1 MPSRQPERNA
11 WNTGTVKKENKQPS
25 SDGDLE
31 VVHREVLMETTGL
44 PERGPG
50 GEPERRGKGTSLG
63 STHAACGQVTVM
75 VSLGQPSAP
84 VPHLHLRS
92 TSKLWG
98 PSGFKHSPQAALP
111 SGRESQ
117 EIPGKWEGSHIS
129 HKGPSKERQPSEQLL
144 GQMNAEA
151 PSWRN
156 TFTSIQVFLLTVL
169 TSYAAVRRNHANTSK
184 ALGP

>member
-63 STHAACGQVTVM
+63 STHAACGQVRAT

-98 PSGFKHSPQAALP
+98 PECLPFSRPHHQDSSTAPRLHCLQGGSLRKYQGSGKGATSVTKDHRKNVNQVS
-111 SGRESQ
+111 SSW
-117 EIPGKWEGSHIS
+117 GK
-129 HKGPSKERQPSEQLL
+129 
-144 GQMNAEA
+144 
-151 PSWRN
+151 
-156 TFTSIQVFLLTVL
+156 
-169 TSYAAVRRNHANTSK
+169 
-184 ALGP
+184 